1 MYTWLETHL
10 RIVLDRHLGN
20 EEGQDPLT
28 WLLIIFVLWL
38 IIAGRRL
45 VVQ

>member
-1 MYTWLETHL
+1 MYIWLETHL
-10 RIVLDRHLGN
+10 RSVFHRHLVN
-20 EEGQDPLT
+20 EKGQDPLT
-28 WLLIIFVLWL
+28 WLLVLFVIWL

>member
-10 RIVLDRHLGN
+10 RIVLHRHLGN
-20 EEGQDPLT
+20 EEGQDALT
-28 WLLIIFVLWL
+28 WLLILFVLWL